1 MNSDRDSKKSN
12 FSRGLLEVNRCH
24 FGRHHN
30 SLTLFHLMV
39 RDRADRS
46 SWSNHQFCNGD
57 TVGKNL
63 LPLLATL
70 IGPEGKIFLDRSVD
84 R

>member
-1 MNSDRDSKKSN
+1 
-12 FSRGLLEVNRCH
+12 
-24 FGRHHN
+24 
-30 SLTLFHLMV
+30 MV

-84 R
+84 RWPLMILQYVHIAGICVASC

>member
-1 MNSDRDSKKSN
+1 
-12 FSRGLLEVNRCH
+12 
-24 FGRHHN
+24 
-30 SLTLFHLMV
+30 MV

-63 LPLLATL
+63 LPLLAIL

-84 R
+84 RWPLMILQYVLIAGICVASC

>member
-1 MNSDRDSKKSN
+1 
-12 FSRGLLEVNRCH
+12 
-24 FGRHHN
+24 
-30 SLTLFHLMV
+30 MV

-57 TVGKNL
+57 TVGKKL
-63 LPLLATL
+63 SPLLATL

-84 R
+84 RWPLMILQYVLIAGICVASC

>member
-1 MNSDRDSKKSN
+1 
-12 FSRGLLEVNRCH
+12 
-24 FGRHHN
+24 
-30 SLTLFHLMV
+30 MV

-57 TVGKNL
+57 TIGKKL
-63 LPLLATL
+63 LPLLTTL

-84 R
+84 RWPLMILQYVHIGGICIASC